1 MKKRVVSLLLC
12 LIMALSLIP
21 TTAFAVGTSSQDDGI
36 SLTSIVK
43 PDGQSYYTYEFYLS
57 SDSSHPDSTQIVKE
71 GDELCQPATPSTE
84 EGKVFTG
91 WYDETD
97 KLFTG
102 FGKVGTIAESQ
113 TIKLYAGIEDGYYV
127 FFMNGDTVIATE
139 TGTTGTEI
147 SLNSVSFPVN
157 ADQAITG
164 WYTDKELNTLASD
177 PVTIETSN
185 ISLYAKVEKGHWIT
199 FDSDGGSYVE
209 PKFFATSVNT
219 EKPND
224 PTKPGYTFA
233 GWYNDNDDTLYTFNS
248 PLAEN
253 ITLKAKWTAQ
263 DGVKYTVIHWQE
275 NANDNGYSFAKS
287 VQLAGTPG
295 QFTEDAVDENFEGF
309 TLREKPQQKTIAGD
323 GSTIVNVYYK
333 RNVYKVTFASNSD
346 QGDDLLCGKEEHSH
360 FYTDRTG
367 SRWGGYKYKGGC
379 YPANSYSRSP
389 ICGQDEHT
397 HTHGNWFQSS
407 CYGTIYKELTIEA
420 KYGAYIGNKWP
431 TKDGSNT
438 WALKRNGDTY
448 QVNIDT
454 MPLGGATFYGPK
466 TGWDSETAYYYV
478 EVLPGETGTVGPNK
492 EYKEHHRDTSPG
504 TGYTVTQ
511 NDKYKIKGFT
521 YKSGTDNGRPYN
533 NAEFYYTRNSYKIVF
548 MNNGQEKTVSK
559 KYEESIANDSYTPT
573 APEGKEGYKFAGWYD
588 NELCEGKEYTFT
600 GKTMP
605 AQNITLYAKWVA
617 PVHTVTV
624 YDSNRTTVLATLKK
638 AHKSTIDMNKEMP
651 KYTAPEGYEFL
662 GWVLLEDGTED
673 GTPFN
678 FNTEI
683 TRDYELYAKI
693 GSMATYTV
701 TYDANDGSGT
711 MADNTKYAEGAIASV
726 MANGFTPPN
735 DDKVFLGWST
745 TASGSV
751 AYYANSQLKIE
762 KQNVILYAI
771 WGDKDST
778 VTLTYNA
785 NYGEKPATNTIY
797 SIKNNAK
804 VTLKQFTE
812 LFPARDGYRFTGWN
826 TKADGSGT
834 SFAAGSNA
842 RVDKLGENV
851 LYAQWERQTGSL
863 TINKVVEGVTL
874 DANKTFQFQ
883 LYTINDTKLVPYG
896 NPIAVTVEACE
907 TSGSTT
913 VSVPTDMYFVQEI
926 ATSAAIDNYSVTTA
940 YERNGGSIPV
950 LGDVDIDGTA
960 AVVTESGNT
969 TVKVT
974 NTYEAQTAD
983 LTIVK
988 KLNTALPQNMTFT
1001 FNVKEGTS
1009 ATTTAEITIKAGD
1022 LEGSTTVKDLKIGTR
1037 YTVQED
1043 TTSAQVIGYTLT
1055 APGAQEVTINATG
1068 AQVEFVNHYAKDT
1081 TSVTVTKEWNDN
1093 LVKALRPESV
1103 TVQLMKNDVPVDGAL
1118 VVLDDN
1124 NQWSHTWT
1132 DLPMY
1137 NDTGSKITYSVKE
1150 VNVPAGYTVA
1160 VNPVATAATPT
1171 FTITNTANVVEAP
1184 EIVPASLTV
1193 IKKDA
1198 DNGALL
1204 KGAKFTLIPE
1214 GGKATD
1220 AAFAETDEN
1229 GKAVFTDLA
1238 KGTYTLKEITAP
1250 AGYQATDKTWTIT
1263 VSDDAKT
1270 AAYKLVAG
1278 KFVKTI
1284 TCKVDDVENVV
1295 SNGTITITNAKN
1307 TGTLTISKM
1316 LKGDL
1321 VATDFDKPFTFTIWQ
1336 GAKAVKSVKVW
1347 PGNPVTLTLDP
1358 GKYTIVEDKADVKD
1372 YDLTT
1377 EYDKETFTVEAG
1389 KNVTVTVTNTYTKKV
1404 TPPPAEYTLSVD
1416 IQKNIELKRSSSR
1429 KPGKA
1434 SFTFEAY
1441 LVDEKGNET
1450 ILDTVTIDTKGTK
1463 SADGTLTFTL
1473 TEDDLSVTGHGTVYV
1488 REVKGSTRG
1497 WTYDD
1502 TVYAL
1507 GVELLDGKLNIISVD
1522 TKRIDK
1528 PATLE
1533 FTNVYY
1539 KRSTTTGGGDK
1550 PIQSVKTGDMG
1561 IAMYAMTSLLSLG
1574 GAALVIK
1581 KRKEEK

>member
-57 SDSSHPDSTQIVKE
+57 SDSSEPYSTQIVKE
-71 GDELCQPATPSTE
+71 GDTLYQPATPTTE

-91 WYDETD
+91 WYDE
-97 KLFTG
+97 KGNLFTG
-102 FGKVGTIAESQ
+102 FGKVDEITESD
-113 TIKLYAGIEDGYYV
+113 TIKLTARIEDGYYV
-127 FFMNGDTVIATE
+127 FFKKTDGTVIDTK

-147 SLNSVSFPVN
+147 SLNSVSFPVE

-164 WYTDKELNTLASD
+164 WYKDESLTESASN
-177 PVTIETSN
+177 PVIISTSN
-185 ISLYAKVEKGHWIT
+185 ISLYAKVETGHWIT
-199 FDSDGGSYVE
+199 FDSDGGSYVA
-209 PKFFATSVNT
+209 PAFFATSKNT

-224 PTKPGYTFA
+224 PAKPGYAFA
-233 GWYNDNDDTLYTFNS
+233 GWYNGGTKYTFGS
-248 PLAEN
+248 PLTAD
-253 ITLKAKWTAQ
+253 IALTAKWTAQ
-263 DGVKYTVIHWQE
+263 NGVKYTVIHWQE
-275 NANDNGYSFAKS
+275 NANDNGYSLKDTETMTGKVGAQTNAAAKDTKR
-287 VQLAGTPG
+287 VK
-295 QFTEDAVDENFEGF
+295 DYNGF
-309 TLREKPQQKTIAGD
+309 TAQTIEQKTIAGN

-333 RNVYKVTFASNSD
+333 RNVYVINFYSSKNPQYT
-346 QGDDLLCGKEEHSH
+346 CGKLEHEHRFWCYDFWDGHLTCDKEEHRHS
-360 FYTDRTG
+360 D
-367 SRWGGYKYKGGC
+367 
-379 YPANSYSRSP
+379 
-389 ICGQDEHT
+389 
-397 HTHGNWFQSS
+397 S
-407 CYGTIYKELTIEA
+407 CVKPKHKITA
-420 KYGAYIGNKWP
+420 KYGAYIRDQWP
-431 TKDGSNT
+431 GGGWYVNPNGTKAQTS
-438 WALKRNGDTY
+438 
-448 QVNIDT
+448 IDV
-454 MPLGGATFYGPK
+454 MPLGGTNFYGK
-466 TGWDSETAYYYV
+466 QDGYYTQTAKYYT
-478 EVLPGETGTVGPNK
+478 EVLPGNETSGTPKSDGRY
-492 EYKEHHRDTSPG
+492 YKLKYTDTTKS
-504 TGYTVTQ
+504 YDRLTVT
-511 NDKYKIKGFT
+511 DEDRYPITGFT
-521 YKSGTDNGRPYN
+521 CNERLSTKNDQYYNG
-533 NAEFYYTRNSYKIVF
+533 AEFYYTRNSYNIVF

-559 KYEESIANDSYTPT
+559 KYEESIADANYTPT
-573 APEGKEGYKFAGWYD
+573 TPPAGKEGYQFVGWYD
-588 NELCEGKEYTFT
+588 NELCEGKAYDFT

-605 AQNITLYAKWVA
+605 AQNITLYAKWEE

-624 YDSNRTTVLATLKK
+624 YKTDKTTEHYKFENVS
-638 AHKSTIDMNKEMP
+638 HNDTIDVTKIPTYEVS
-651 KYTAPEGYEFL
+651 EGYEFL

-812 LFPARDGYRFTGWN
+812 LFPARDGYRFTEWN
-826 TKADGSGT
+826 TQANGSGT
-834 SFAAGSNA
+834 SFAAGREA
-842 RVDKLGENV
+842 RVDKVKPNV
-851 LYAQWERQTGSL
+851 LYAQWEQLTGSL
-863 TINKVVEGVTL
+863 TIKKVVEGVTL
-874 DANKTFQFQ
+874 DEDKTFQFQ
-883 LYTINDTKLVPYG
+883 LYTKGTDEYVPYG
-896 NPIAVTVEACE
+896 RPIAVTVEAGG

-940 YERNGGSIPV
+940 YERVDGPIPV
-950 LGDVDIDGTA
+950 LDGVDIDGTA

-974 NTYEAQTAD
+974 N
-983 LTIVK
+983 
-988 KLNTALPQNMTFT
+988 
-1001 FNVKEGTS
+1001 
-1009 ATTTAEITIKAGD
+1009 
-1022 LEGSTTVKDLKIGTR
+1022 R
-1037 YTVQED
+1037 Y
-1043 TTSAQVIGYTLT
+1043 
-1055 APGAQEVTINATG
+1055 
-1068 AQVEFVNHYAKDT
+1068 
-1081 TSVTVTKEWNDN
+1081 
-1093 LVKALRPESV
+1093 
-1103 TVQLMKNDVPVDGAL
+1103 
-1118 VVLDDN
+1118 
-1124 NQWSHTWT
+1124 NQ
-1132 DLPMY
+1132 
-1137 NDTGSKITYSVKE
+1137 I
-1150 VNVPAGYTVA
+1150 
-1160 VNPVATAATPT
+1160 
-1171 FTITNTANVVEAP
+1171 
-1184 EIVPASLTV
+1184 
-1193 IKKDA
+1193 
-1198 DNGALL
+1198 
-1204 KGAKFTLIPE
+1204 
-1214 GGKATD
+1214 
-1220 AAFAETDEN
+1220 
-1229 GKAVFTDLA
+1229 
-1238 KGTYTLKEITAP
+1238 
-1250 AGYQATDKTWTIT
+1250 
-1263 VSDDAKT
+1263 
-1270 AAYKLVAG
+1270 
-1278 KFVKTI
+1278 
-1284 TCKVDDVENVV
+1284 
-1295 SNGTITITNAKN
+1295 
-1307 TGTLTISKM
+1307 TGTLTISKE
-1316 LKGDL
+1316 L
-1321 VATDFDKPFTFTIWQ
+1321 VGLNATDFDKPFSFTVWKGTTEIETFDLWTGHSHSLQLAPGKYTIVENNANVDGYKLTTSFAPDYNVEVKA
-1336 GAKAVKSVKVW
+1336 GANTAVVATNTYEKKLGTLTISKELKGDLAATDFDKPFSFTVWKGTTEIETFDLWTGHSYSLQLAPGKYTIVENNANVDGYKLTTSYAPNYIVEVKADEEITVVATNTYEKITGTVTIDKVLKGLNPTDFEDGFAFEIKDASGKVVATVEKVF
-1347 PGNPVTLTLDP
+1347 PGMATPATVTLDP
-1358 GKYTIVEDKADVKD
+1358 GKYTIVEKNADVKD

-1389 KNVTVTVTNTYTKKV
+1389 KNVTVTVTNTYTKQV

-1473 TEDDLSVTGHGTVYV
+1473 TDNDLSVTGHGTVYV

-1507 GVELLDGKLNIISVD
+1507 GVELTTDGKLNIISVD

-1581 KRKEEK
+1581 KRREEK

>member
-21 TTAFAVGTSSQDDGI
+21 TVAFATEASSQDDGI
-36 SLTSIVK
+36 SLTSIR
-43 PDGQSYYTYEFYLS
+43 PDDQRYYTYEFYNGSTLI
-57 SDSSHPDSTQIVKE
+57 STQTVKE
-71 GDELCQPATPSTE
+71 
-84 EGKVFTG
+84 
-91 WYDETD
+91 
-97 KLFTG
+97 
-102 FGKVGTIAESQ
+102 
-113 TIKLYAGIEDGYYV
+113 
-127 FFMNGDTVIATE
+127 
-139 TGTTGTEI
+139 
-147 SLNSVSFPVN
+147 
-157 ADQAITG
+157 
-164 WYTDKELNTLASD
+164 
-177 PVTIETSN
+177 
-185 ISLYAKVEKGHWIT
+185 
-199 FDSDGGSYVE
+199 
-209 PKFFATSVNT
+209 
-219 EKPND
+219 
-224 PTKPGYTFA
+224 
-233 GWYNDNDDTLYTFNS
+233 DDTLYEPPVTAPAGKTFTGWS
-248 PLAEN
+248 PEVTFGKVSDVTETKTIRVDAKFEDGYHVTFLTTDGSVLCTATVEPN
-253 ITLKAKWTAQ
+253 GTLTDLPDEVKNYQPAGKRVTAWKSDNGEFTTSTVVTGDITLTPDCVDCYWVTFDTQGGSGVASQYVDQRNTLTLANVTTPTRTGYTFKGWSLTQ
-263 DGVKYTVIHWQE
+263 DGATVTSVTPTADTTLYAIWGASKVKYTVAYWGE
-275 NANDNGYSFAKS
+275 NANDNKFETFLGSEEKTAPTGTS
-287 VQLAGTPG
+287 VTASNLPSSIKNAAYFKYKDSDTA
-295 QFTEDAVDENFEGF
+295 TVKA
-309 TLREKPQQKTIAGD
+309 D
-323 GSTIVNVYYK
+323 GSTVINVRCT
-333 RNVYKVTFASNSD
+333 RNK
-346 QGDDLLCGKEEHSH
+346 
-360 FYTDRTG
+360 
-367 SRWGGYKYKGGC
+367 
-379 YPANSYSRSP
+379 
-389 ICGQDEHT
+389 
-397 HTHGNWFQSS
+397 
-407 CYGTIYKELTIEA
+407 
-420 KYGAYIGNKWP
+420 
-431 TKDGSNT
+431 
-438 WALKRNGDTY
+438 
-448 QVNIDT
+448 
-454 MPLGGATFYGPK
+454 
-466 TGWDSETAYYYV
+466 
-478 EVLPGETGTVGPNK
+478 
-492 EYKEHHRDTSPG
+492 
-504 TGYTVTQ
+504 YTVTFDLGPSHS
-511 NDKYKIKGFT
+511 NT
-521 YKSGTDNGRPYN
+521 
-533 NAEFYYTRNSYKIVF
+533 
-548 MNNGQEKTVSK
+548 MTV
-559 KYEESIANDSYTPT
+559 A
-573 APEGKEGYKFAGWYD
+573 
-588 NELCEGKEYTFT
+588 GKEYTGGWKVTKYILTAKFEQNIEDLWPTASNFNRDSKFSGWSINGANDVSTSKRVTMTVDLCASGGKIATANYGANCLDHLYYMFESFDQTSPVNGNDRKFYNGKYYDKSTVYSQDVNSRGNKWSPKDITGMTPKDTKTEILKDNGDYFFPSATERNVFLYYDRQSYKLTWSNYGSTTTDTLKYGAQLANKGTTPDRPAGFSENATFKGWYTVPVAQITDTTVPFDFT

-605 AQNITLYAKWVA
+605 ASNMTFFAYWVEAQIEVTFIVGNESFNASIPYGTKANSADAYATAITAISTSVKTLLKWVNNTTGSAVDVNQQLYTKTTLRAVFKGDTHKVTYVVTPGTGSVTDDRSYEYDALAVVKSGSDITLPA
-617 PVHTVTV
+617 
-624 YDSNRTTVLATLKK
+624 
-638 AHKSTIDMNKEMP
+638 
-651 KYTAPEGYEFL
+651 G
-662 GWVLLEDGTED
+662 
-673 GTPFN
+673 
-678 FNTEI
+678 
-683 TRDYELYAKI
+683 
-693 GSMATYTV
+693 
-701 TYDANDGSGT
+701 
-711 MADNTKYAEGAIASV
+711 
-726 MANGFTPPN
+726 
-735 DDKVFLGWST
+735 KVFLGWTTVAGGTTVTKYPGST
-745 TASGSV
+745 VQMKDQDIT
-751 AYYANSQLKIE
+751 
-762 KQNVILYAI
+762 LYAVY
-771 WGDKDST
+771 GDKAST
-778 VTLTYNA
+778 VQLTYKA
-785 NYGEKPATNTIY
+785 NGGNGADITRTDIP
-797 SIKNNAK
+797 NNSK
-804 VTLKQFTE
+804 VTLLGADTFTRPDYE
-812 LFPARDGYRFTGWN
+812 FTGWN
-826 TKADGSGT
+826 TQADGKGT
-834 SFAAGSNA
+834 SFAADASA
-842 RVDKLGENV
+842 RVDNLGSDNV
-851 LYAQWERQTGSL
+851 LYAQWVRQTGSL
-863 TINKVVEGVTL
+863 TITKKVEGLTGTSAPTEFNFTVTGPNNYSK
-874 DANKTFQFQ
+874 D
-883 LYTINDTKLVPYG
+883 
-896 NPIAVTVEACE
+896 VTVSAN
-907 TSGSTT
+907 GSLPLTGLPVGEYT
-913 VSVPTDMYFVQEI
+913 VKENPTD
-926 ATSAAIDNYSVTTA
+926 
-940 YERNGGSIPV
+940 IPGYT
-950 LGDVDIDGTA
+950 L
-960 AVVTESGNT
+960 NT
-969 TVKVT
+969 TYKTDAATAEPTTEKATVTVTANTDATVTVT
-974 NTYEAQTAD
+974 NTYT
-983 LTIVK
+983 
-988 KLNTALPQNMTFT
+988 
-1001 FNVKEGTS
+1001 
-1009 ATTTAEITIKAGD
+1009 
-1022 LEGSTTVKDLKIGTR
+1022 
-1037 YTVQED
+1037 
-1043 TTSAQVIGYTLT
+1043 
-1055 APGAQEVTINATG
+1055 
-1068 AQVEFVNHYAKDT
+1068 KDT

-1103 TVQLMKNDVPVDGAL
+1103 TVQLMKNGVPVDGAL

-1270 AAYKLVAG
+1270 AAYKLVNG

-1358 GKYTIVEDKADVKD
+1358 GKYTIVEKSADVKD

-1473 TEDDLSVTGHGTVYV
+1473 TDNDLSVTGHGTVYV

-1581 KRKEEK
+1581 KRREEK

>member
-57 SDSSHPDSTQIVKE
+57 SDSSEPYSTQIVKE

-113 TIKLYAGIEDGYYV
+113 TIKLYARIEDGYYV
-127 FFMNGDTVIATE
+127 FFMNNDTVIATK
-139 TGTTGTEI
+139 TGQTNDKVTFAD
-147 SLNSVSFPVN
+147 VSFPVN

-233 GWYNDNDDTLYTFNS
+233 GWYNDNDDTLYTFGS
-248 PLAEN
+248 ALTES
-253 ITLKAKWTAQ
+253 ITLKAMWTAK
-263 DGVKYTVIHWQE
+263 DSVPYTVIHWQE
-275 NANDNGYSFAKS
+275 NANDTGYSLKETETKTGKVDAQTNAAAKDTKR
-287 VQLAGTPG
+287 VEAY
-295 QFTEDAVDENFEGF
+295 NGF
-309 TLREKPQQKTIAGD
+309 TAQTIVQKPIAGD

-333 RNVYKVTFASNSD
+333 RNEYVINFYSSNNPSYSCGKKEHEHRWKCYNWKG
-346 QGDDLLCGKEEHSH
+346 QLTCGKEEH
-360 FYTDRTG
+360 R
-367 SRWGGYKYKGGC
+367 
-379 YPANSYSRSP
+379 
-389 ICGQDEHT
+389 HT
-397 HTHGNWFQSS
+397 NDCLKPKHQIT
-407 CYGTIYKELTIEA
+407 A
-420 KYGAYIGNKWP
+420 KYGAYIRDQWP
-431 TKDGSNT
+431 GGGWYVSPNGST
-438 WALKRNGDTY
+438 AQTS
-448 QVNIDT
+448 IDV
-454 MPLGGATFYGPK
+454 MPLGGTNFYGEQDGYY
-466 TGWDSETAYYYV
+466 TQTAKYYT
-478 EVLPGETGTVGPNK
+478 EVLPGDEASGTRMSDGRY
-492 EYKEHHRDTSPG
+492 YKLKYTDTTKYDSG
-504 TGYTVTQ
+504 LTVT
-511 NDKYKIKGFT
+511 DEDRYPITGFT
-521 YKSGTDNGRPYN
+521 CNKSLSTRNGQSYDG
-533 NAEFYYTRNSYKIVF
+533 AKFYYTRNSHDIVF
-548 MNNGQEKTVSK
+548 ISGSQKVNTVSK
-559 KYEESIANDSYTPT
+559 KYEESIADVNYKPTTPP
-573 APEGKEGYKFAGWYD
+573 AGKEGYTFVGWYD
-588 NELCEGKEYTFT
+588 NDLCEGEKYVFA

-605 AQNITLYAKWVA
+605 DQNITLYAKWEE

-624 YDSNRTTVLATLKK
+624 YKPDRETVLKK
-638 AHKSTIDMNKEMP
+638 FEDVLHKSTINVKEMP
-651 KYTAPEGYEFL
+651 EYTAPEGYKFL
-662 GWVLLEDGTED
+662 GWVKED

-678 FNTEI
+678 FNTQI
-683 TRDYELYAKI
+683 TRDYKLYAKI
-693 GSMATYTV
+693 GSTATYTV
-701 TYDANDGSGT
+701 TYKANGGSGT

-726 MANGFTPPN
+726 KANSFTAP
-735 DDKVFLGWST
+735 KGQVFLGWSIS
-745 TASGSV
+745 ANGPV
-751 AYYANSQLKIE
+751 QYYANSQLKITGNME
-762 KQNVILYAI
+762 LYAI

-785 NYGEKPATNTIY
+785 NYEGANPATNTTNSI
-797 SIKNNAK
+797 IKNNAK

-812 LFPARDGYRFTGWN
+812 LFPARDGYQFTGWN
-826 TKADGSGT
+826 TQADGSGT
-834 SFAAGSNA
+834 SFAAGREA
-842 RVDKLGENV
+842 RVDKVKPNV
-851 LYAQWERQTGSL
+851 LYAQWERQTGTL
-863 TINKVVEGVTL
+863 TITKKVEGLTGTSAPTEFKFTVTGPNNYSK
-874 DANKTFQFQ
+874 D
-883 LYTINDTKLVPYG
+883 
-896 NPIAVTVEACE
+896 VTVSAN
-907 TSGSTT
+907 GSLPLTGLPVGEYT
-913 VSVPTDMYFVQEI
+913 VKEKPTD
-926 ATSAAIDNYSVTTA
+926 
-940 YERNGGSIPV
+940 IPGYT
-950 LGDVDIDGTA
+950 L
-960 AVVTESGNT
+960 NT
-969 TVKVT
+969 TYKTDVATAEPTTEKATVTVTANTDATVTVT
-974 NTYEAQTAD
+974 NTYT
-983 LTIVK
+983 
-988 KLNTALPQNMTFT
+988 
-1001 FNVKEGTS
+1001 
-1009 ATTTAEITIKAGD
+1009 
-1022 LEGSTTVKDLKIGTR
+1022 
-1037 YTVQED
+1037 
-1043 TTSAQVIGYTLT
+1043 
-1055 APGAQEVTINATG
+1055 
-1068 AQVEFVNHYAKDT
+1068 KDT

-1103 TVQLMKNDVPVDGAL
+1103 TVQLMKNGVVDGDS
-1118 VVLDDN
+1118 VVLDAT
-1124 NQWSHTWT
+1124 NQWSYTWT
-1132 DLPMY
+1132 DLSMY
-1137 NDTGSKITYSVKE
+1137 TATGSKITYSVKE
-1150 VNVPAGYTVA
+1150 VNVPAGYTSKTLDVSTDNEPNNF
-1160 VNPVATAATPT
+1160 V
-1171 FTITNTANVVEAP
+1171 ITNTANVVEAP
-1184 EIVPASLTV
+1184 EIVRASLTV

-1214 GGKATD
+1214 GGKAPD

-1270 AAYKLVAG
+1270 AAYKLVNG

-1307 TGTLTISKM
+1307 TGTLTINKV
-1316 LKGDL
+1316 LKGL
-1321 VATDFDKPFTFTIWQ
+1321 NATDFEDGFAFDIKDAS
-1336 GAKAVKSVKVW
+1336 GKVVATVEKVF
-1347 PGNPVTLTLDP
+1347 PGMPQPATVTLAP
-1358 GKYTIVEDKADVKD
+1358 GKYTIVEKSADVKD

>member
-21 TTAFAVGTSSQDDGI
+21 TAAFAAEASSQDDGI
-36 SLTSIVK
+36 SLTSIR
-43 PDGQSYYTYEFYLS
+43 PDDQKKYYTYKFYHGEDLI
-57 SDSSHPDSTQIVKE
+57 STQIVKE
-71 GDELCQPATPSTE
+71 GDTLYQPATPTTE

-91 WYDETD
+91 WYDETGN
-97 KLFTG
+97 LFDD
-102 FGKVGTIAESQ
+102 FGTISTEI
-113 TIKLYAGIEDGYYV
+113 TEDKPIKLYAGIEDGYYV

-147 SLNSVSFPVN
+147 SLNSVSFPVE

-164 WYTDKELNTLASD
+164 WYKDKALTEPAGES
-177 PVTIETSN
+177 VTIGTSN
-185 ISLYAKVEKGHWIT
+185 TYLYAKVEKGHWIT

-209 PKFFATSVNT
+209 PKFFATSKDT

-224 PTKPGYTFA
+224 PAKPGYNFA
-233 GWYNDNDDTLYTFNS
+233 GWYSGDIKYTFGN
-248 PLAEN
+248 PLTDD
-253 ITLKAKWTAQ
+253 ITLKAKWTATNN
-263 DGVKYTVIHWQE
+263 VPYTVIHWQE

-287 VQLAGTPG
+287 ERLTGVPG
-295 QFTEDAVDENFEGF
+295 ELTEDAVDKSYEGF
-309 TLREKPQQKTIAGD
+309 TLNQDKTDAQKTIAGD

-333 RNVYKVTFASNSD
+333 RNVYKIIFASNSQNGPD
-346 QGDDLLCGKEEHSH
+346 HLCGKEEHRH
-360 FYTDRTG
+360 TYED
-367 SRWGGYKYKGGC
+367 SRRSLFGGTKYKGGC
-379 YPANSYSRSP
+379 YPANSYSRYP
-389 ICGQDEHT
+389 ICGKEAHR
-397 HTHGNWFQSS
+397 HNNG
-407 CYGTIYKELTIEA
+407 CYGKIYEDLTITA

-431 TKDGSNT
+431 TYNGSNT
-438 WALKRNGDTY
+438 WAVERNGDTY
-448 QVNIDT
+448 QANINT
-454 MPLGGATFYGPK
+454 MPLGGATFYGPE
-466 TGWDSETAYYYV
+466 TGKNTETAYYYV
-478 EVLPGETGTVGPNK
+478 EVLPGESGTLDQGK
-492 EYKEHHRDTSPG
+492 YYKQHHSDTSVG
-504 TGYTVTQ
+504 KGFLVTDE
-511 NDKYKIKGFT
+511 DKYPITGFT
-521 YKSGTDNGRPYN
+521 YDHGTKNQSSYN
-533 NAEFYYTRNSYKIVF
+533 NAKFYYTRNSYKIVF
-548 MNNGQEKTVSK
+548 MNNGQEKTVSR
-559 KYEESIANDSYTPT
+559 KYEQSIANDSYTPT

-624 YDSNRTTVLATLKK
+624 YKTDKTTVYYKFENVS
-638 AHKSTIDMNKEMP
+638 HNNTIDVTKIPTYEVS
-651 KYTAPEGYEFL
+651 EGYKFL
-662 GWVLLEDGTED
+662 GWVKED

-678 FNTEI
+678 FNTKI
-683 TRDYELYAKI
+683 TRNYNLYAKI

-851 LYAQWERQTGSL
+851 LYAQWVRQTGSL
-863 TINKVVEGVTL
+863 TINKV
-874 DANKTFQFQ
+874 
-883 LYTINDTKLVPYG
+883 
-896 NPIAVTVEACE
+896 
-907 TSGSTT
+907 
-913 VSVPTDMYFVQEI
+913 
-926 ATSAAIDNYSVTTA
+926 
-940 YERNGGSIPV
+940 
-950 LGDVDIDGTA
+950 
-960 AVVTESGNT
+960 
-969 TVKVT
+969 
-974 NTYEAQTAD
+974 
-983 LTIVK
+983 
-988 KLNTALPQNMTFT
+988 
-1001 FNVKEGTS
+1001 
-1009 ATTTAEITIKAGD
+1009 
-1022 LEGSTTVKDLKIGTR
+1022 
-1037 YTVQED
+1037 
-1043 TTSAQVIGYTLT
+1043 
-1055 APGAQEVTINATG
+1055 
-1068 AQVEFVNHYAKDT
+1068 
-1081 TSVTVTKEWNDN
+1081 
-1093 LVKALRPESV
+1093 
-1103 TVQLMKNDVPVDGAL
+1103 
-1118 VVLDDN
+1118 
-1124 NQWSHTWT
+1124 
-1132 DLPMY
+1132 
-1137 NDTGSKITYSVKE
+1137 
-1150 VNVPAGYTVA
+1150 
-1160 VNPVATAATPT
+1160 
-1171 FTITNTANVVEAP
+1171 
-1184 EIVPASLTV
+1184 
-1193 IKKDA
+1193 
-1198 DNGALL
+1198 L
-1204 KGAKFTLIPE
+1204 KGL
-1214 GGKATD
+1214 
-1220 AAFAETDEN
+1220 N
-1229 GKAVFTDLA
+1229 
-1238 KGTYTLKEITAP
+1238 
-1250 AGYQATDKTWTIT
+1250 
-1263 VSDDAKT
+1263 
-1270 AAYKLVAG
+1270 
-1278 KFVKTI
+1278 
-1284 TCKVDDVENVV
+1284 
-1295 SNGTITITNAKN
+1295 
-1307 TGTLTISKM
+1307 
-1316 LKGDL
+1316 
-1321 VATDFDKPFTFTIWQ
+1321 ATDFEDGFAFDIKDAS
-1336 GAKAVKSVKVW
+1336 GKVVATVEKVF
-1347 PGNPVTLTLDP
+1347 PGMAQPATVTLVP
-1358 GKYTIVEDKADVKD
+1358 GTYTIVEKSADVKD

-1473 TEDDLSVTGHGTVYV
+1473 TDNDLSVTGHGTVYV

-1507 GVELLDGKLNIISVD
+1507 GVELTTDGKLNIISVD

-1539 KRSTTTGGGDK
+1539 KRSTTGGDDK

>member
-21 TTAFAVGTSSQDDGI
+21 TAAFAAEASSQDDGI
-36 SLTSIVK
+36 SLTSIR
-43 PDGQSYYTYEFYLS
+43 PDDQKKYYTYKFYHGEDLI
-57 SDSSHPDSTQIVKE
+57 STQIVKE
-71 GDELCQPATPSTE
+71 GDTLYQPATPTTE

-91 WYDETD
+91 WYDKAGNPFTD
-97 KLFTG
+97 
-102 FGKVGTIAESQ
+102 FGEIDEIKSNEI
-113 TIKLYAGIEDGYYV
+113 IKLYAGIEDGYYV

-209 PKFFATSVNT
+209 PKFFKTGANT
-219 EKPND
+219 EAPND
-224 PTKPGYTFA
+224 PAKPGYAFA
-233 GWYNDNDDTLYTFNS
+233 GWYNGDTRYTFGS
-248 PLAEN
+248 PLTEN
-253 ITLKAKWTAQ
+253 ITLKAKWTAK
-263 DGVKYTVIHWQE
+263 DSVPYTVIHWQE

-333 RNVYKVTFASNSD
+333 RNVYKITFASNSQNGPD
-346 QGDDLLCGKEEHSH
+346 HLCGKEEHRH
-360 FYTDRTG
+360 TYED
-367 SRWGGYKYKGGC
+367 SRWSLFGGTKYKGGC
-379 YPANSYSRSP
+379 YPANSYSRYP
-389 ICGQDEHT
+389 ICGKEAHR
-397 HTHGNWFQSS
+397 HNNG
-407 CYGTIYKELTIEA
+407 CYGKIYEDLTITA

-431 TKDGSNT
+431 TYNGSNT
-438 WALKRNGDTY
+438 WAVERNGDTY
-448 QVNIDT
+448 QANIDT
-454 MPLGGATFYGPK
+454 MPLGGATFYGPE
-466 TGWDSETAYYYV
+466 TGRDSETAYYYV

-504 TGYTVTQ
+504 TGYTVTKEDRYDITGFKL
-511 NDKYKIKGFT
+511 NDNLSTNIGAW
-521 YKSGTDNGRPYN
+521 YN
-533 NAEFYYTRNSYKIVF
+533 NAEFYYTRKIYNIVF
-548 MNNGQEKTVSK
+548 MNNGQEKTVSR
-559 KYEESIANDSYTPT
+559 KYEQSIANDSYTPT

-624 YDSNRTTVLATLKK
+624 YDSNRTTVLARLKK

-662 GWVLLEDGTED
+662 GWVLLEDGT
-673 GTPFN
+673 PFN

-683 TRDYELYAKI
+683 TRNYNLYAKI

-701 TYDANDGSGT
+701 TYNANGGSGNVT
-711 MADNTKYAEGAIASV
+711 DTLKYAMSASASV
-726 MANGFTPPN
+726 KANSFNAPSGQ
-735 DDKVFLGWST
+735 VFLGWST

-751 AYYANSQLKIE
+751 AYYANSKLEITGNME
-762 KQNVILYAI
+762 LYAI

-785 NYGEKPATNTIY
+785 NYEGADPAM
-797 SIKNNAK
+797 SEVPSLKNNAL
-804 VTLKQFTE
+804 VELAAATLFTRPDYE
-812 LFPARDGYRFTGWN
+812 FTGWN
-826 TKADGSGT
+826 TQADGKGT
-834 SFAAGSNA
+834 SFAADASA
-842 RVDKLGENV
+842 RVDNLGSDNV
-851 LYAQWERQTGSL
+851 LYAQWVRQTGSL
-863 TINKVVEGVTL
+863 TIKKVVEGVTL
-874 DANKTFQFQ
+874 DENKTFQFQ

-896 NPIAVTVEACE
+896 SHIAVTVEAGK

-940 YERNGGSIPV
+940 YDRNGGSIPV

-974 NTYEAQTAD
+974 N
-983 LTIVK
+983 
-988 KLNTALPQNMTFT
+988 
-1001 FNVKEGTS
+1001 
-1009 ATTTAEITIKAGD
+1009 
-1022 LEGSTTVKDLKIGTR
+1022 R
-1037 YTVQED
+1037 Y
-1043 TTSAQVIGYTLT
+1043 
-1055 APGAQEVTINATG
+1055 
-1068 AQVEFVNHYAKDT
+1068 
-1081 TSVTVTKEWNDN
+1081 
-1093 LVKALRPESV
+1093 
-1103 TVQLMKNDVPVDGAL
+1103 
-1118 VVLDDN
+1118 
-1124 NQWSHTWT
+1124 NQ
-1132 DLPMY
+1132 
-1137 NDTGSKITYSVKE
+1137 I
-1150 VNVPAGYTVA
+1150 
-1160 VNPVATAATPT
+1160 
-1171 FTITNTANVVEAP
+1171 
-1184 EIVPASLTV
+1184 
-1193 IKKDA
+1193 
-1198 DNGALL
+1198 
-1204 KGAKFTLIPE
+1204 
-1214 GGKATD
+1214 
-1220 AAFAETDEN
+1220 
-1229 GKAVFTDLA
+1229 
-1238 KGTYTLKEITAP
+1238 
-1250 AGYQATDKTWTIT
+1250 
-1263 VSDDAKT
+1263 
-1270 AAYKLVAG
+1270 
-1278 KFVKTI
+1278 
-1284 TCKVDDVENVV
+1284 
-1295 SNGTITITNAKN
+1295 
-1307 TGTLTISKM
+1307 TGTLTISKE
-1316 LKGDL
+1316 L
-1321 VATDFDKPFTFTIWQ
+1321 VGLNATDFDKPFSFTVWKGTTEIETFDLWTGHSHSLQ
-1336 GAKAVKSVKVW
+1336 LA
-1347 PGNPVTLTLDP
+1347 P
-1358 GKYTIVEDKADVKD
+1358 GKYTIVENNANVDGYKLTTSFAPDYNVEVKAGANTAVVATNTYEKITGTVTIDKVLKGLNATDFEDGFAFDIKDASGKVVATVEKVFPGMMAQPATVTLVPGAYTIVEKSADVKD

-1507 GVELLDGKLNIISVD
+1507 GVELTTDGKLNIISVD

>member
-57 SDSSHPDSTQIVKE
+57 SDSSEPYSTQIVKE
-71 GDELCQPATPSTE
+71 GDTLYQPATPTTE

-91 WYDETD
+91 WYDE
-97 KLFTG
+97 KGNLFTG
-102 FGKVGTIAESQ
+102 FGKVDEITESD
-113 TIKLYAGIEDGYYV
+113 TIKLTARIEDGYYV
-127 FFMNGDTVIATE
+127 FFKKTDGTVIDTK

-147 SLNSVSFPVN
+147 SLNSVSFPVE

-164 WYTDKELNTLASD
+164 WYKDESLTESASN
-177 PVTIETSN
+177 PVIISTSN
-185 ISLYAKVEKGHWIT
+185 ISLYAKVETGHWIT
-199 FDSDGGSYVE
+199 FDSDGGSYVA
-209 PKFFATSVNT
+209 PAFFATSKNT

-224 PTKPGYTFA
+224 PAKPGYAFA
-233 GWYNDNDDTLYTFNS
+233 GWYNGGTKYTFGS
-248 PLAEN
+248 PLTAD
-253 ITLKAKWTAQ
+253 IALTAKWTAQ
-263 DGVKYTVIHWQE
+263 NGVKYTVIHWQE
-275 NANDNGYSFAKS
+275 NANDNGYSLKDTETMTGKVGAQTNAAAKDTKR
-287 VQLAGTPG
+287 VK
-295 QFTEDAVDENFEGF
+295 DYNGF
-309 TLREKPQQKTIAGD
+309 TAQTIEQKTIAGN

-333 RNVYKVTFASNSD
+333 RNVYVINFYSSKNPQYT
-346 QGDDLLCGKEEHSH
+346 CGKLEHEHRFWCYDFWDGHLTCDKEEHRHS
-360 FYTDRTG
+360 D
-367 SRWGGYKYKGGC
+367 
-379 YPANSYSRSP
+379 
-389 ICGQDEHT
+389 
-397 HTHGNWFQSS
+397 S
-407 CYGTIYKELTIEA
+407 CVKPKHKITA
-420 KYGAYIGNKWP
+420 KYGAYIRDQWP
-431 TKDGSNT
+431 GGGWYVNPNGTKAQTS
-438 WALKRNGDTY
+438 
-448 QVNIDT
+448 IDV
-454 MPLGGATFYGPK
+454 MPLGGTNFYGK
-466 TGWDSETAYYYV
+466 QDGYYTQTAKYYT
-478 EVLPGETGTVGPNK
+478 EVLPGNETSGTPKSDGRY
-492 EYKEHHRDTSPG
+492 YKLKYTDTTKS
-504 TGYTVTQ
+504 YDRLTVT
-511 NDKYKIKGFT
+511 DEDRYPITGFT
-521 YKSGTDNGRPYN
+521 CNERLSTKNDQYYNG
-533 NAEFYYTRNSYKIVF
+533 AEFYYTRNSYNIVF

-559 KYEESIANDSYTPT
+559 KYEESIADANYTPT
-573 APEGKEGYKFAGWYD
+573 TPPAGKEGYQFVGWYD
-588 NELCEGKEYTFT
+588 NELCEGKAYDFT

-605 AQNITLYAKWVA
+605 AQNITLYAKWEE

-624 YDSNRTTVLATLKK
+624 YKTDKTTEHYKFENVS
-638 AHKSTIDMNKEMP
+638 HNDTIDVTKIPTYEVS
-651 KYTAPEGYEFL
+651 EGYEFL

-812 LFPARDGYRFTGWN
+812 LFPARDGYRFTEWN
-826 TKADGSGT
+826 TQANGSGT
-834 SFAAGSNA
+834 SFAAGREA
-842 RVDKLGENV
+842 RVDKVKPNV
-851 LYAQWERQTGSL
+851 LYAQWEQLTGSL
-863 TINKVVEGVTL
+863 TIKKVVEGVTL
-874 DANKTFQFQ
+874 DEDKTFQFQ
-883 LYTINDTKLVPYG
+883 LYTKGTDEYVPYG
-896 NPIAVTVEACE
+896 RPIAVTVEAGG

-940 YERNGGSIPV
+940 YERVDGPIPV
-950 LGDVDIDGTA
+950 LDGVDIDGTA

-974 NTYEAQTAD
+974 N
-983 LTIVK
+983 
-988 KLNTALPQNMTFT
+988 
-1001 FNVKEGTS
+1001 
-1009 ATTTAEITIKAGD
+1009 
-1022 LEGSTTVKDLKIGTR
+1022 R
-1037 YTVQED
+1037 Y
-1043 TTSAQVIGYTLT
+1043 
-1055 APGAQEVTINATG
+1055 
-1068 AQVEFVNHYAKDT
+1068 
-1081 TSVTVTKEWNDN
+1081 
-1093 LVKALRPESV
+1093 
-1103 TVQLMKNDVPVDGAL
+1103 
-1118 VVLDDN
+1118 
-1124 NQWSHTWT
+1124 NQ
-1132 DLPMY
+1132 
-1137 NDTGSKITYSVKE
+1137 I
-1150 VNVPAGYTVA
+1150 
-1160 VNPVATAATPT
+1160 
-1171 FTITNTANVVEAP
+1171 
-1184 EIVPASLTV
+1184 
-1193 IKKDA
+1193 
-1198 DNGALL
+1198 
-1204 KGAKFTLIPE
+1204 
-1214 GGKATD
+1214 
-1220 AAFAETDEN
+1220 
-1229 GKAVFTDLA
+1229 
-1238 KGTYTLKEITAP
+1238 
-1250 AGYQATDKTWTIT
+1250 
-1263 VSDDAKT
+1263 
-1270 AAYKLVAG
+1270 
-1278 KFVKTI
+1278 
-1284 TCKVDDVENVV
+1284 
-1295 SNGTITITNAKN
+1295 
-1307 TGTLTISKM
+1307 TGTLTISKE
-1316 LKGDL
+1316 L
-1321 VATDFDKPFTFTIWQ
+1321 VGLNATDFDKPFSFTVWKGTTEIETFDLWTGHSHSLQLAPGKYTIVENNANVDGYKLTTSFAPDYNVEVKA
-1336 GAKAVKSVKVW
+1336 GANTAVVATNTYEKKLGTLTISKELKGDLAATDFDKPFSFTVWKGTTEIETFDLWTGHSHSLQLAPGKYTIVENNANVDGYKLTTSYAPNYIVEVKADEEITVVATNTYEKITGTVTIDKVLKGLNPTDFEDGFAFEIKDASGKVVATVEKVF
-1347 PGNPVTLTLDP
+1347 PGMATPATVTLDP
-1358 GKYTIVEDKADVKD
+1358 GKYTIVEKNADVKD

-1389 KNVTVTVTNTYTKKV
+1389 KNVTVTVTNTYTKQV

-1473 TEDDLSVTGHGTVYV
+1473 TDNDLSVTGHGTVYV

-1507 GVELLDGKLNIISVD
+1507 GVELTTDGKLNIISVD

-1581 KRKEEK
+1581 KRREEK

>member
-21 TTAFAVGTSSQDDGI
+21 TAAFAVGTSSQDDGI

-43 PDGQSYYTYEFYLS
+43 PDEKSYYTYEFYLS
-57 SDSSHPDSTQIVKE
+57 RDSIEPYSTQIVKE
-71 GDELCQPATPSTE
+71 DDELYRPATPTTE
-84 EGKVFTG
+84 VGKVFTG
-91 WYDETD
+91 WYDEAG

-102 FGKVGTIAESQ
+102 FGKVDTIAESQ
-113 TIKLYAGIEDGYYV
+113 TIKLYARIEDGYYV
-127 FFMNGDTVIATE
+127 FFKKTDGTVIDTK
-139 TGTTGTEI
+139 TGTTGTVI
-147 SLNSVSFPVN
+147 SLNSVSFPVD

-209 PKFFATSVNT
+209 PKFFKTGANT
-219 EKPND
+219 KAPTD
-224 PTKPGYTFA
+224 PTKPGYDFA
-233 GWYNDNDDTLYTFNS
+233 GWNTEDGPAYTFGS
-248 PLAEN
+248 PLTAD
-253 ITLKAKWTAQ
+253 ITLKAKWTATNN
-263 DGVKYTVIHWQE
+263 VPYTVIHWQE
-275 NANDNGYSFAKS
+275 NANDDEYSFAES
-287 VQLAGTPG
+287 EQLTGTPG
-295 QFTEDAVDENFEGF
+295 QLTEDAVDKSYEGF
-309 TLREKPQQKTIAGD
+309 TLNKDKTDAQKTIAGN

-333 RNVYKVTFASNSD
+333 RNVYKITFAKNAYGGNS
-346 QGDDLLCGKEEHSH
+346 LICGKEHHKHTYE
-360 FYTDRTG
+360 D
-367 SRWGGYKYKGGC
+367 SRWSLFGGTKYKGGC
-379 YPANSYSRSP
+379 YPTDSYSRNP
-389 ICGQDEHT
+389 ICGKEAHN
-397 HTHGNWFQSS
+397 HNNY
-407 CYGTIYKELTIEA
+407 CYGTIYDDLTIIA
-420 KYGAYIGNKWP
+420 KYGAYIGDQWP
-431 TKDGSNT
+431 TKDGSST
-438 WALKRNGDTY
+438 WAVERNGDTY
-448 QVNIDT
+448 QANINT
-454 MPLGGATFYGPK
+454 MPLGGATFYGPE
-466 TGWDSETAYYYV
+466 TGKNTETAYYYV
-478 EVLPGETGTVGPNK
+478 EVLPGESGTLDQGK
-492 EYKEHHRDTSPG
+492 YYKQHHSDTSVG
-504 TGYTVTQ
+504 KGFLVTDE
-511 NDKYKIKGFT
+511 DKYPITGFT
-521 YKSGTDNGRPYN
+521 YDHGTKNQSSYN
-533 NAEFYYTRNSYKIVF
+533 NAKFYYTRNSYKIVF
-548 MNNGQEKTVSK
+548 MNNGQEKTVSR
-559 KYEESIANDSYTPT
+559 KYEQSIANDSYTPT

-617 PVHTVTV
+617 PVHTVTL
-624 YDSNRTTVLATLKK
+624 YKTDKTTVYYKFENVP
-638 AHKSTIDMNKEMP
+638 HNNTIDMTQIP
-651 KYTAPEGYEFL
+651 TYDVPDGYKFL
-662 GWVLLEDGTED
+662 GWMKED

-678 FNTEI
+678 FSTRI
-683 TRDYELYAKI
+683 TRNYNLYAKI

-701 TYDANDGSGT
+701 TYKANGGSGT

-726 MANGFTPPN
+726 MANGFTAP
-735 DDKVFLGWST
+735 KGQVFLGWSIS
-745 TASGSV
+745 ANGPV
-751 AYYANSQLKIE
+751 QYYANSQLKITGNME
-762 KQNVILYAI
+762 LYAI

-785 NYGEKPATNTIY
+785 NYKGADPAIETFPNLI
-797 SIKNNAK
+797 NNGL
-804 VTLKQFTE
+804 VTLAAANLFT
-812 LFPARDGYRFTGWN
+812 RTGYEFTGWN
-826 TKADGSGT
+826 TQADGKGVA
-834 SFAAGSNA
+834 FAAGSNA
-842 RVDKLGENV
+842 HVDKNGENV
-851 LYAQWERQTGSL
+851 LYAQWVRQTGTL
-863 TINKVVEGVTL
+863 TITKKVEGLTGTSAPTEFKFTVTGPNNYSK
-874 DANKTFQFQ
+874 D
-883 LYTINDTKLVPYG
+883 
-896 NPIAVTVEACE
+896 VTVSAN
-907 TSGSTT
+907 GSLPLTGLPVGEYT
-913 VSVPTDMYFVQEI
+913 VKEKPTD
-926 ATSAAIDNYSVTTA
+926 
-940 YERNGGSIPV
+940 IPGYT
-950 LGDVDIDGTA
+950 L
-960 AVVTESGNT
+960 NT
-969 TVKVT
+969 TYKTDVATAEPTTEKATVTVTANTDATVTVT
-974 NTYEAQTAD
+974 NTYT
-983 LTIVK
+983 
-988 KLNTALPQNMTFT
+988 
-1001 FNVKEGTS
+1001 
-1009 ATTTAEITIKAGD
+1009 
-1022 LEGSTTVKDLKIGTR
+1022 
-1037 YTVQED
+1037 
-1043 TTSAQVIGYTLT
+1043 
-1055 APGAQEVTINATG
+1055 
-1068 AQVEFVNHYAKDT
+1068 KDT

-1103 TVQLMKNDVPVDGAL
+1103 TVQLMKNGVVDGDS
-1118 VVLDDN
+1118 VVLDAT
-1124 NQWSHTWT
+1124 NQWSYTWT
-1132 DLPMY
+1132 DLSMY
-1137 NDTGSKITYSVKE
+1137 TATGSKITYSVKE
-1150 VNVPAGYTVA
+1150 VNVPAGYTSKTLDVSTDNEPNNF
-1160 VNPVATAATPT
+1160 V
-1171 FTITNTANVVEAP
+1171 ITNTANVVEAP
-1184 EIVPASLTV
+1184 EIVRASLTV

-1214 GGKATD
+1214 GGKAPD

-1270 AAYKLVAG
+1270 AAYKLVNG

-1307 TGTLTISKM
+1307 TGTLTINKV
-1316 LKGDL
+1316 LKGL
-1321 VATDFDKPFTFTIWQ
+1321 NATDFEDGFAFDIKDAS
-1336 GAKAVKSVKVW
+1336 GKVVATVEKVF
-1347 PGNPVTLTLDP
+1347 PGMPQPATVTLAP
-1358 GKYTIVEDKADVKD
+1358 GKYTIVEKSADVKD

>member
-36 SLTSIVK
+36 SLTSIVQ
-43 PDGQSYYTYEFYLS
+43 PDDQSYYTYEFYLS
-57 SDSSHPDSTQIVKE
+57 RDSREPYSTQIVKE
-71 GDELCQPATPSTE
+71 GDTLYQPATPTTE

-91 WYDETD
+91 WYDEAGNP
-97 KLFTG
+97 FTG
-102 FGKVGTIAESQ
+102 FGEIDEITESD
-113 TIKLYAGIEDGYYV
+113 TIKLTARIEDGYYV
-127 FFMNGDTVIATE
+127 FFKKTDGTVIDTK

-147 SLNSVSFPVN
+147 SLNSVSFPVE

-164 WYTDKELNTLASD
+164 WYKDESLTESASN
-177 PVTIETSN
+177 PVIIGTSN
-185 ISLYAKVEKGHWIT
+185 ISLYAKVETGHWIT

-209 PKFFATSVNT
+209 PKFFKTGANT
-219 EKPND
+219 EEPND
-224 PTKPGYTFA
+224 PAKPGYAFA
-233 GWYNDNDDTLYTFNS
+233 GWYNGDTEYTFGS
-248 PLAEN
+248 ALTES
-253 ITLKAKWTAQ
+253 ITLKAKWTAK
-263 DGVKYTVIHWQE
+263 DGVPYTVIHWQE
-275 NANDNGYSFAKS
+275 NANDDGYSFFES
-287 VQLAGTPG
+287 EQLTGTPG
-295 QFTEDAVDENFEGF
+295 QLTEDAVDKSYEGF
-309 TLREKPQQKTIAGD
+309 TLNQDKTDEQKTIAGN

-333 RNVYKVTFASNSD
+333 RNVYKVIFATNSD
-346 QGDDLLCGKEEHSH
+346 NGSDPLCGKEEHEH
-360 FYTDRTG
+360 TYTERKG
-367 SRWGGYKYKGGC
+367 NWWNGYKYNGGC
-379 YPANSYSRSP
+379 YPQDTFSNSR
-389 ICGQDEHT
+389 ICGKDEHT
-397 HTHGNWFQSS
+397 HTHGGLFQDS

-420 KYGAYIGNKWP
+420 KYGASIGNKWP
-431 TKDGSNT
+431 TKNGSST
-438 WALKRNGDTY
+438 WAVERNGNTY
-448 QVNIDT
+448 QANIDT

-466 TGWDSETAYYYV
+466 AGKNSETAYYYV

-492 EYKEHHRDTSPG
+492 EYKQHHIDTTPG
-504 TGYTVTQ
+504 RNLEVTKEDRYDITGFKL
-511 NDKYKIKGFT
+511 NDSLSTSIGAKY
-521 YKSGTDNGRPYN
+521 NG
-533 NAEFYYTRNSYKIVF
+533 AKFYYTRNSYKIVF
-548 MNNGQEKTVSK
+548 MNNGQEKTVSR
-559 KYEESIANDSYTPT
+559 KYEQSIANDSYTPT

-617 PVHTVTV
+617 PVHTVTL
-624 YDSNRTTVLATLKK
+624 YKTDKTTVYYKFENVS
-638 AHKSTIDMNKEMP
+638 HNNTIDVTKIP
-651 KYTAPEGYEFL
+651 TYDVPDGYKFL
-662 GWVLLEDGTED
+662 GWVKEDGS
-673 GTPFN
+673 PFN
-678 FNTEI
+678 FSTQI
-683 TRDYELYAKI
+683 TRNYNLYAKI
-693 GSMATYTV
+693 GSTATYTV
-701 TYDANDGSGT
+701 TYNANGGDGA
-711 MADNTKYAEGAIASV
+711 MADNTVYAEGATASV
-726 MANGFTPPN
+726 MANGFTAPEG
-735 DDKVFLGWST
+735 KVFLGWST
-745 TASGSV
+745 TASGPV
-751 AYYANSQLKIE
+751 KYYANSQLKITGPMT
-762 KQNVILYAI
+762 LYAI
-771 WGDKDST
+771 WGDQDST
-778 VTLTYNA
+778 VTLTYKA
-785 NYGEKPATNTIY
+785 NYEGADPAM
-797 SIKNNAK
+797 SEVPSLKNNALVK
-804 VTLKQFTE
+804 LAAANLFTRPDYE
-812 LFPARDGYRFTGWN
+812 FTGWN

-842 RVDKLGENV
+842 CVDVDNDGDNV
-851 LYAQWERQTGSL
+851 LYAQWEQLTGSL
-863 TINKVVEGVTL
+863 TITKKVEGLTGTSAPTEFKFTVTGPNNYSK
-874 DANKTFQFQ
+874 D
-883 LYTINDTKLVPYG
+883 
-896 NPIAVTVEACE
+896 VTVSAN
-907 TSGSTT
+907 GSLPLTGLPVGEYT
-913 VSVPTDMYFVQEI
+913 VKEKPTD
-926 ATSAAIDNYSVTTA
+926 
-940 YERNGGSIPV
+940 IPGYT
-950 LGDVDIDGTA
+950 L
-960 AVVTESGNT
+960 NT
-969 TVKVT
+969 TYKTDAATAEPTTEKATVTVTANTDATVTVT
-974 NTYEAQTAD
+974 NTYT
-983 LTIVK
+983 
-988 KLNTALPQNMTFT
+988 
-1001 FNVKEGTS
+1001 
-1009 ATTTAEITIKAGD
+1009 
-1022 LEGSTTVKDLKIGTR
+1022 
-1037 YTVQED
+1037 
-1043 TTSAQVIGYTLT
+1043 
-1055 APGAQEVTINATG
+1055 
-1068 AQVEFVNHYAKDT
+1068 KDT

-1103 TVQLMKNDVPVDGAL
+1103 TVQLMKNGVPVDGAL

-1270 AAYKLVAG
+1270 AAYKLVNG

-1358 GKYTIVEDKADVKD
+1358 GKYTIVEKSADVKD

-1416 IQKNIELKRSSSR
+1416 IQKNIELKRSSSSR

-1473 TEDDLSVTGHGTVYV
+1473 TDNDLSVTGHGTVYV

>member
-1 MKKRVVSLLLC
+1 M
-12 LIMALSLIP
+12 
-21 TTAFAVGTSSQDDGI
+21 
-36 SLTSIVK
+36 
-43 PDGQSYYTYEFYLS
+43 Y
-57 SDSSHPDSTQIVKE
+57 
-71 GDELCQPATPSTE
+71 
-84 EGKVFTG
+84 KV
-91 WYDETD
+91 
-97 KLFTG
+97 
-102 FGKVGTIAESQ
+102 I
-113 TIKLYAGIEDGYYV
+113 
-127 FFMNGDTVIATE
+127 
-139 TGTTGTEI
+139 
-147 SLNSVSFPVN
+147 
-157 ADQAITG
+157 
-164 WYTDKELNTLASD
+164 
-177 PVTIETSN
+177 
-185 ISLYAKVEKGHWIT
+185 
-199 FDSDGGSYVE
+199 
-209 PKFFATSVNT
+209 FAT
-219 EKPND
+219 
-224 PTKPGYTFA
+224 
-233 GWYNDNDDTLYTFNS
+233 NS
-248 PLAEN
+248 
-253 ITLKAKWTAQ
+253 
-263 DGVKYTVIHWQE
+263 
-275 NANDNGYSFAKS
+275 DNG
-287 VQLAGTPG
+287 P
-295 QFTEDAVDENFEGF
+295 D
-309 TLREKPQQKTIAGD
+309 P
-323 GSTIVNVYYK
+323 
-333 RNVYKVTFASNSD
+333 
-346 QGDDLLCGKEEHSH
+346 LCGKEEHEH
-360 FYTDRTG
+360 TYTERKG
-367 SRWGGYKYKGGC
+367 NWWNGYKYKGGC
-379 YPANSYSRSP
+379 YPQDTFSNSR
-389 ICGQDEHT
+389 ICGKDEHT
-397 HTHGNWFQSS
+397 HTHGGLFQDS

-420 KYGAYIGNKWP
+420 KYGASIGNKWP
-431 TKDGSNT
+431 TKNGSST
-438 WALKRNGDTY
+438 WAVERNGNTY
-448 QVNIDT
+448 QANIDT

-466 TGWDSETAYYYV
+466 AGKNSETAYYYV

-492 EYKEHHRDTSPG
+492 EYKQHHIDTTPG
-504 TGYTVTQ
+504 RNLEVTKEDRYDITGFKL
-511 NDKYKIKGFT
+511 NDSLSTSIGAKY
-521 YKSGTDNGRPYN
+521 NG
-533 NAEFYYTRNSYKIVF
+533 AKFYYTRNSYKIVF
-548 MNNGQEKTVSK
+548 MNNGQEKTVSR
-559 KYEESIANDSYTPT
+559 KYEQSIANDSYTPT

-605 AQNITLYAKWVA
+605 AQNITLYAKWEE

-624 YDSNRTTVLATLKK
+624 YDIDRTKVLKTFENVS
-638 AHKSTIDMNKEMP
+638 HGSTIDVKKMP
-651 KYTAPEGYEFL
+651 ANYTLPDGYEFL
-662 GWVLLEDGTED
+662 GWVLLEDGT
-673 GTPFN
+673 PFN
-678 FNTEI
+678 FNTQI
-683 TRDYELYAKI
+683 TRDYKLYAKI
-693 GSMATYTV
+693 GSTATYTV
-701 TYDANDGSGT
+701 TYDENGGSGT
-711 MADNTKYAEGAIASV
+711 MADTAKYAEGATASV
-726 MANGFTPPN
+726 MANGFTAPSG
-735 DDKVFLGWST
+735 KVFLGWST
-745 TASGSV
+745 NKDGPV

-771 WGDKDST
+771 WGYKDST

-785 NYGEKPATNTIY
+785 NYEGANPATNTTNSI
-797 SIKNNAK
+797 IKNNEN
-804 VTLKQFTE
+804 VTLAQFTA
-812 LFPARDGYRFTGWN
+812 LFPTRVGYQFTGWN
-826 TKADGSGT
+826 TQANGKGVAFKAGDK
-834 SFAAGSNA
+834 A
-842 RVDKLGENV
+842 RVDKNGDNV
-851 LYAQWERQTGSL
+851 LYAQWEQLTGSL
-863 TINKVVEGVTL
+863 TITKKVEGLTGTSAPTEFKFTVTGPNNYSK
-874 DANKTFQFQ
+874 D
-883 LYTINDTKLVPYG
+883 
-896 NPIAVTVEACE
+896 VTVSAN
-907 TSGSTT
+907 GSLPLTGLPVGEYT
-913 VSVPTDMYFVQEI
+913 VKEKPTD
-926 ATSAAIDNYSVTTA
+926 
-940 YERNGGSIPV
+940 IPGYT
-950 LGDVDIDGTA
+950 L
-960 AVVTESGNT
+960 NT
-969 TVKVT
+969 TYKTDAATAEPTTEKATVTVTANTDATVTVT
-974 NTYEAQTAD
+974 NTYT
-983 LTIVK
+983 
-988 KLNTALPQNMTFT
+988 
-1001 FNVKEGTS
+1001 
-1009 ATTTAEITIKAGD
+1009 
-1022 LEGSTTVKDLKIGTR
+1022 
-1037 YTVQED
+1037 
-1043 TTSAQVIGYTLT
+1043 
-1055 APGAQEVTINATG
+1055 
-1068 AQVEFVNHYAKDT
+1068 KDT

-1103 TVQLMKNDVPVDGAL
+1103 TVQLMKNGVPVDGAL

-1270 AAYKLVAG
+1270 AAYKLVNG

-1321 VATDFDKPFTFTIWQ
+1321 VATDFGKPFTFTIWQ
-1336 GAKAVKSVKVW
+1336 GAKAVKSVEVW

-1358 GKYTIVEDKADVKD
+1358 GKYTIVEKNADVKD

-1473 TEDDLSVTGHGTVYV
+1473 TDNDLSVTGHGTVYV

-1507 GVELLDGKLNIISVD
+1507 GVELTTDGKLNIISVD

>member
-21 TTAFAVGTSSQDDGI
+21 TVAFATEASSQDDGI
-36 SLTSIVK
+36 SLTSIR
-43 PDGQSYYTYEFYLS
+43 PDDQRYYTYEFYNGS
-57 SDSSHPDSTQIVKE
+57 SSTPISTQIVKE
-71 GDELCQPATPSTE
+71 GDTLYQPATPTTE
-84 EGKVFTG
+84 EGKVFIG
-91 WYDETD
+91 WYDENGTP
-97 KLFTG
+97 FTG
-102 FGKVGTIAESQ
+102 FGKVGTIAENK
-113 TIKLYAGIEDGYYV
+113 TIKLTAKIEDGYYV
-127 FFMNGDTVIATE
+127 FFMNNDTVIDTKTGE
-139 TGTTGTEI
+139 TGTVI
-147 SLNSVSFPVN
+147 KFDDVSFPVG
-157 ADQAITG
+157 AGQAITG
-164 WYTDKELNTLASD
+164 WYTDKGCTASAGTS
-177 PVTIETSN
+177 VTIGAKN
-185 ISLYAKVEKGHWIT
+185 IYLYAKVENGHWIT

-209 PKFFATSVNT
+209 PKFFATSADT
-219 EKPND
+219 EAPAA
-224 PTKPGYTFA
+224 PTKPGYDFA
-233 GWYNDNDDTLYTFNS
+233 DWYNGKTQYTFGS
-248 PLAEN
+248 PLTES
-253 ITLKAKWTAQ
+253 ITLKAKWTAK
-263 DGVKYTVIHWQE
+263 DGVPYTVIHWQE
-275 NANDNGYSFAKS
+275 NANDNGYSFAES
-287 VQLAGTPG
+287 ERLIGVPG
-295 QFTEDAVDENFEGF
+295 ELTEDAVDKSYEGF
-309 TLREKPQQKTIAGD
+309 TLNQDKTDAQKTIAGD

-333 RNVYKVTFASNSD
+333 RNVYKIIFASNSQNGPD
-346 QGDDLLCGKEEHSH
+346 RLCGKEEHRH
-360 FYTDRTG
+360 TYED
-367 SRWGGYKYKGGC
+367 SRWSLFGGTKYKGGC
-379 YPANSYSRSP
+379 YPANSYSRYP
-389 ICGQDEHT
+389 ICGKEAHR
-397 HTHGNWFQSS
+397 HNNG
-407 CYGTIYKELTIEA
+407 CYGKIYEDLTITA

-431 TKDGSNT
+431 TYNGSNT
-438 WALKRNGDTY
+438 WAVERNGDTY
-448 QVNIDT
+448 QANINT
-454 MPLGGATFYGPK
+454 MPLGGATFYGPE
-466 TGWDSETAYYYV
+466 TGKNTETAYYYV
-478 EVLPGETGTVGPNK
+478 EVLPGESGTLDQGK
-492 EYKEHHRDTSPG
+492 YYKQHHSDTSVG
-504 TGYTVTQ
+504 KGFLVTDE
-511 NDKYKIKGFT
+511 DKYPITGFT
-521 YKSGTDNGRPYN
+521 YDHGTKNQSSYN
-533 NAEFYYTRNSYKIVF
+533 NAKFYYTRNSYKIVF
-548 MNNGQEKTVSK
+548 MNNGQEKTVSR
-559 KYEESIANDSYTPT
+559 KYEQSIANDSYTPT

-812 LFPARDGYRFTGWN
+812 LFPARDGYRFTEWN
-826 TKADGSGT
+826 TQANGSGT
-834 SFAAGSNA
+834 SFAAGREA
-842 RVDKLGENV
+842 RVDKVKPNV
-851 LYAQWERQTGSL
+851 LYAQWEQLTGSL
-863 TINKVVEGVTL
+863 TITKKVEGLTGTSAPTEFKFTVTGPNNYSK
-874 DANKTFQFQ
+874 D
-883 LYTINDTKLVPYG
+883 
-896 NPIAVTVEACE
+896 VTVSAN
-907 TSGSTT
+907 GSLPLTGLPVGEYT
-913 VSVPTDMYFVQEI
+913 VKEKPTD
-926 ATSAAIDNYSVTTA
+926 
-940 YERNGGSIPV
+940 IPGYT
-950 LGDVDIDGTA
+950 L
-960 AVVTESGNT
+960 NT
-969 TVKVT
+969 TYKTDAATAEPTTEKATVTVTANTDATVTVT
-974 NTYEAQTAD
+974 NTYT
-983 LTIVK
+983 
-988 KLNTALPQNMTFT
+988 
-1001 FNVKEGTS
+1001 
-1009 ATTTAEITIKAGD
+1009 
-1022 LEGSTTVKDLKIGTR
+1022 
-1037 YTVQED
+1037 
-1043 TTSAQVIGYTLT
+1043 
-1055 APGAQEVTINATG
+1055 
-1068 AQVEFVNHYAKDT
+1068 KDT

-1103 TVQLMKNDVPVDGAL
+1103 TVQLMKNGVPVDGAL

-1270 AAYKLVAG
+1270 AAYKLVNG

-1307 TGTLTISKM
+1307 TGTLTINKV
-1316 LKGDL
+1316 LKGL
-1321 VATDFDKPFTFTIWQ
+1321 NATDFEDGFAFDIKDAS
-1336 GAKAVKSVKVW
+1336 GKVVATVEKVF
-1347 PGNPVTLTLDP
+1347 PGMPQPATVTLAP
-1358 GKYTIVEDKADVKD
+1358 GKYTIVEKSADVKD

>member
-21 TTAFAVGTSSQDDGI
+21 TAAFAAEASSQDDGI
-36 SLTSIVK
+36 SLTSIVQ
-43 PDGQSYYTYEFYLS
+43 PDDQSYYTYEFYLS
-57 SDSSHPDSTQIVKE
+57 RDSIEPYSTQIVKQGE
-71 GDELCQPATPSTE
+71 KLYQPETPQTE

-91 WYDETD
+91 WYD
-97 KLFTG
+97 KKGNLFTG
-102 FGKVGTIAESQ
+102 FGKVDEITKSD
-113 TIKLYAGIEDGYYV
+113 TIKLTARIEDGYYV
-127 FFMNGDTVIATE
+127 FFKKTDGTVIDTI
-139 TGTTGTEI
+139 TGKTNDKVTFD
-147 SLNSVSFPVN
+147 SVSFPVN
-157 ADQAITG
+157 ANQAITG
-164 WYTDKELNTLASD
+164 WYTDKDCTSGKQVES
-177 PVTIETSN
+177 VTIKDSN
-185 ISLYAKVEKGHWIT
+185 ITLYAKVEEGHWIT

-209 PKFFATSVNT
+209 PKFFATSKNT
-219 EKPND
+219 LKPND
-224 PTKPGYTFA
+224 PAKPGYAFV
-233 GWYNDNDDTLYTFNS
+233 GWNTEDGTAYTFGNL
-248 PLAEN
+248 LAAN

-263 DGVKYTVIHWQE
+263 NGVKYTVIHWQE
-275 NANDNGYSFAKS
+275 NANDDEYSFAES
-287 VQLAGTPG
+287 EQLTGTPG
-295 QFTEDAVDENFEGF
+295 QLTEDAVDKSYEGF
-309 TLREKPQQKTIAGD
+309 TLNKDKTDAQKTIAGD

-360 FYTDRTG
+360 SYTDRRWKRG
-367 SRWGGYKYKGGC
+367 SYKYTGGC
-379 YPANSYSRSP
+379 YPANSYSRYP
-389 ICGQDEHT
+389 ICGKDEHA
-397 HTHGNWFQSS
+397 HTHGNLFQSS

-420 KYGAYIGNKWP
+420 KYGAYIGDKWP
-431 TKDGSNT
+431 TYPSLNGSST
-438 WALKRNGDTY
+438 WAVERNGKTY
-448 QVNIDT
+448 QVNINT

-466 TGWDSETAYYYV
+466 TGHGSETAYYYV
-478 EVLPGETGTVGPNK
+478 EVLPGETGTPFHGVT
-492 EYKEHHRDTSPG
+492 YKEHHRDTSPG
-504 TGYTVTQ
+504 TGYTVS
-511 NDKYKIKGFT
+511 NEDKYSITGFT
-521 YKSGTDNGRPYN
+521 YKEGTGNGDRYDN
-533 NAEFYYTRNSYKIVF
+533 AKFYYTRNIYNIVF
-548 MNNGQEKTVSK
+548 ISGGQKVNTLSK
-559 KYEESIANDSYTPT
+559 KFEQSITDVNYTPT
-573 APEGKEGYKFAGWYD
+573 APEGKEGYQFAGWYD
-588 NELCEGKEYTFT
+588 NELGEGKAYDFN

-605 AQNITLYAKWVA
+605 ANNITLYAKWVA
-617 PVHTVTV
+617 PTYTVTV
-624 YDSNRTTVLATLKK
+624 YNQNDKYLGEIHVSKGDTVTNELSKLEAQLTLAPGDS
-638 AHKSTIDMNKEMP
+638 
-651 KYTAPEGYEFL
+651 FL
-662 GWVLLEDGTED
+662 GWTINRNRSL
-673 GTPFN
+673 PFN
-678 FNTEI
+678 PGTKI
-683 TRDYELYAKI
+683 TTNYDLYAKV
-693 GSMATYTV
+693 GNNATYTV
-701 TYDANDGSGT
+701 TYKANNGSDDT
-711 MADNTKYAEGAIASV
+711 VVDPLKYAMGAYASV
-726 MANGFTPPN
+726 KANSFNAPSGQ
-735 DDKVFLGWST
+735 VFLGWST

-751 AYYANSQLKIE
+751 AYYANSKLEITGNME
-762 KQNVILYAI
+762 LYAI

-785 NYGEKPATNTIY
+785 NYEGANPATNTIS

-804 VTLKQFTE
+804 VTLKQFTD
-812 LFPARDGYRFTGWN
+812 LFPARDGYQFTGWN
-826 TKADGSGT
+826 TQADGSGT
-834 SFAAGSNA
+834 PFIAGSDA
-842 RVDKLGENV
+842 RVNNDDGDNV
-851 LYAQWERQTGSL
+851 LYAQWVRQTGTL
-863 TINKVVEGVTL
+863 TITKKVEGLTGTSAPTEFNFTVTGPNNYSK
-874 DANKTFQFQ
+874 D
-883 LYTINDTKLVPYG
+883 
-896 NPIAVTVEACE
+896 VTVSAN
-907 TSGSTT
+907 GSLPLTGLPVGEYT
-913 VSVPTDMYFVQEI
+913 VKEKPTD
-926 ATSAAIDNYSVTTA
+926 
-940 YERNGGSIPV
+940 IPGYT
-950 LGDVDIDGTA
+950 L
-960 AVVTESGNT
+960 NT
-969 TVKVT
+969 TYKTDAATAEPTTEKATVTVTANTDATVTVT
-974 NTYEAQTAD
+974 NT
-983 LTIVK
+983 
-988 KLNTALPQNMTFT
+988 
-1001 FNVKEGTS
+1001 
-1009 ATTTAEITIKAGD
+1009 
-1022 LEGSTTVKDLKIGTR
+1022 
-1037 YTVQED
+1037 
-1043 TTSAQVIGYTLT
+1043 
-1055 APGAQEVTINATG
+1055 
-1068 AQVEFVNHYAKDT
+1068 YAKDT

-1263 VSDDAKT
+1263 VSDDAQT
-1270 AAYKLVAG
+1270 AGYVLKDG
-1278 KFVKTI
+1278 KFVKTV
-1284 TCKVDDVENVV
+1284 TCKVDDVNDVV
-1295 SNGTITITNAKN
+1295 ANGSITITNVKA
-1307 TGTLTISKM
+1307 TGTVTINKV
-1316 LKGDL
+1316 LKGL
-1321 VATDFDKPFTFTIWQ
+1321 NATDFDKPFTFTIWQ

-1358 GKYTIVEDKADVKD
+1358 GKYTIVEKSADKDG

-1507 GVELLDGKLNIISVD
+1507 GVELTTDGKLNIISVD

>member
-21 TTAFAVGTSSQDDGI
+21 TAAFAVGTSSQDDGI
-36 SLTSIVK
+36 SLTSIR
-43 PDGQSYYTYEFYLS
+43 PDDQSYYTYEFYLS
-57 SDSSHPDSTQIVKE
+57 RDSREPYSTQIVKE
-71 GDELCQPATPSTE
+71 GEKLYQPETPTTP

-91 WYDETD
+91 WYDEAGNP
-97 KLFTG
+97 FTG
-102 FGKVGTIAESQ
+102 FGEIDEITKSD
-113 TIKLYAGIEDGYYV
+113 TIKLTARIEDGYYV
-127 FFMNGDTVIATE
+127 FFKKTDGTVIDTI
-139 TGTTGTEI
+139 TGKTNDKVTFD
-147 SLNSVSFPVN
+147 SVSFPVN
-157 ADQAITG
+157 ANQAITG
-164 WYTDKELNTLASD
+164 WYTDKDCTSGKQVES
-177 PVTIETSN
+177 VTIKDSN
-185 ISLYAKVEKGHWIT
+185 ITLYAKVEEGHWIT

-209 PKFFATSVNT
+209 PKFFATSADT
-219 EKPND
+219 EAPAA
-224 PTKPGYTFA
+224 PTKPGYAFA
-233 GWYNDNDDTLYTFNS
+233 GWYNGDTQYTFGNK
-248 PLAEN
+248 LNKN
-253 ITLKAKWTAQ
+253 IELKAHWTAQ
-263 DGVKYTVIHWQE
+263 DGVEYTVIHWQE
-275 NANDNGYSFAKS
+275 NANDDGYSLKDTETMTGKVDAQTNAAAKDTKR
-287 VQLAGTPG
+287 VK
-295 QFTEDAVDENFEGF
+295 DYNGF
-309 TLREKPQQKTIAGD
+309 TAQTIEQQTIAGD

-333 RNVYKVTFASNSD
+333 RNEYVINFYSSNNPSYSC
-346 QGDDLLCGKEEHSH
+346 GKKKHEHRWTCYNFLTGELECGKEEH
-360 FYTDRTG
+360 R
-367 SRWGGYKYKGGC
+367 
-379 YPANSYSRSP
+379 
-389 ICGQDEHT
+389 HT
-397 HTHGNWFQSS
+397 NDCLKPTHQI
-407 CYGTIYKELTIEA
+407 TA
-420 KYGAYIGNKWP
+420 KYGAYIRDQWP
-431 TKDGSNT
+431 GGGWYVSPNSSTAQTS
-438 WALKRNGDTY
+438 
-448 QVNIDT
+448 IDV
-454 MPLGGATFYGPK
+454 MPLGGTNFYGEQDGYY
-466 TGWDSETAYYYV
+466 TQTAKYYT
-478 EVLPGETGTVGPNK
+478 EVLPGNEASGIYNRNDGRYYKLKYTDTTKSNVRLTVTNEDRYPITGFTCN
-492 EYKEHHRDTSPG
+492 ERLS
-504 TGYTVTQ
+504 TQ
-511 NDKYKIKGFT
+511 NDQY
-521 YKSGTDNGRPYN
+521 YNG
-533 NAEFYYTRNSYKIVF
+533 AEFYYTRNSRDIVF
-548 MNNGQEKTVSK
+548 ISGGQTVKTVSM
-559 KYEESIANDSYTPT
+559 KYEQPINGADNFALNP
-573 APEGKEGYKFAGWYD
+573 PRGKEGYTLAGWYD
-588 NELCEGKEYTFT
+588 NELCEGEKYDFT

-605 AQNITLYAKWVA
+605 DQNITLYAKWVA
-617 PVHTVTV
+617 PVHIVTL
-624 YDSNRTTVLATLKK
+624 YKTDKTTEHYKFENVS
-638 AHKSTIDMNKEMP
+638 HNDTIDVTKIPTYEVS
-651 KYTAPEGYEFL
+651 EGYEFL
-662 GWVLLEDGTED
+662 GWVKED

-678 FNTEI
+678 FGTQI

-693 GSMATYTV
+693 GSTATYTV
-701 TYDANDGSGT
+701 TYNANGGTGT
-711 MADNTKYAEGAIASV
+711 MTDDTNYAEGATASV
-726 MANGFTPPN
+726 MANGFNAPSGQ
-735 DDKVFLGWST
+735 VFLGWST

-751 AYYANSQLKIE
+751 AYYANSQLKITGPMT
-762 KQNVILYAI
+762 LYAI
-771 WGDKDST
+771 WGDQDST
-778 VTLTYNA
+778 VTLTYKA
-785 NYGEKPATNTIY
+785 NYEGADPAM
-797 SIKNNAK
+797 SEVPSLKNNALVK
-804 VTLKQFTE
+804 LAAATLFT
-812 LFPARDGYRFTGWN
+812 RTGYEFTGWN

-851 LYAQWERQTGSL
+851 LYAQWVRQTGTL
-863 TINKVVEGVTL
+863 TITKKVEGLTGTSAPTEFKFTVTGPNNYSK
-874 DANKTFQFQ
+874 D
-883 LYTINDTKLVPYG
+883 
-896 NPIAVTVEACE
+896 VTVSAN
-907 TSGSTT
+907 GSLPLTGLPVGEYT
-913 VSVPTDMYFVQEI
+913 VKEKPTD
-926 ATSAAIDNYSVTTA
+926 
-940 YERNGGSIPV
+940 IPGYT
-950 LGDVDIDGTA
+950 L
-960 AVVTESGNT
+960 NT
-969 TVKVT
+969 TYKTDVATAEPTTEKATVTVTANTDATVTVT
-974 NTYEAQTAD
+974 NTYT
-983 LTIVK
+983 
-988 KLNTALPQNMTFT
+988 
-1001 FNVKEGTS
+1001 
-1009 ATTTAEITIKAGD
+1009 
-1022 LEGSTTVKDLKIGTR
+1022 
-1037 YTVQED
+1037 
-1043 TTSAQVIGYTLT
+1043 
-1055 APGAQEVTINATG
+1055 
-1068 AQVEFVNHYAKDT
+1068 KDT

-1103 TVQLMKNDVPVDGAL
+1103 TVQLMKNGVVDGDS
-1118 VVLDDN
+1118 VVLDAT
-1124 NQWSHTWT
+1124 NQWSYTWT
-1132 DLPMY
+1132 DLSMY
-1137 NDTGSKITYSVKE
+1137 TATGSKITYSVKE
-1150 VNVPAGYTVA
+1150 VNVPAGYTSKTLDVSTDNEPNNF
-1160 VNPVATAATPT
+1160 V
-1171 FTITNTANVVEAP
+1171 ITNTANVVEAP
-1184 EIVPASLTV
+1184 EIVRASLTV

-1214 GGKATD
+1214 GGKAPD

-1270 AAYKLVAG
+1270 AAYKLVNG

-1307 TGTLTISKM
+1307 TGTLTINKV
-1316 LKGDL
+1316 LKGL
-1321 VATDFDKPFTFTIWQ
+1321 NATDFEDGFAFDIKDAS
-1336 GAKAVKSVKVW
+1336 GKVVATVEKVF
-1347 PGNPVTLTLDP
+1347 PGMPQPATVTLAP
-1358 GKYTIVEDKADVKD
+1358 GKYTIVEKSADVKD

>member
-113 TIKLYAGIEDGYYV
+113 TIKLYARIEDGYYV
-127 FFMNGDTVIATE
+127 FFKDNTGRIIATE
-139 TGTTGTEI
+139 TGTTGQTIPFED
-147 SLNSVSFPVN
+147 VSFAVGT
-157 ADQAITG
+157 DEAITG
-164 WYTDKELNTLASD
+164 WYTDSTLTNKVTS
-177 PVTIETSN
+177 VTIENSN
-185 ISLYAKVEKGHWIT
+185 ITLYAKVEKGYWIT
-199 FDSDGGSYVE
+199 FESNGGSYVA
-209 PKFFATSVNT
+209 PAFYANGKTAAAPD
-219 EKPND
+219 K
-224 PTKPGYTFA
+224 PTKSGYTFDD
-233 GWYNDNDDTLYTFNS
+233 WYTDEGLTDVANFASITASTTLY
-248 PLAEN
+248 
-253 ITLKAKWTAQ
+253 AKWTAAN
-263 DGVKYTVIHWQE
+263 KTNYTVIHWQE
-275 NANDNGYSFAKS
+275 NVDDDKFSFMESETKTGITGELTKATAKKS
-287 VQLAGTPG
+287 Y
-295 QFTEDAVDENFEGF
+295 DGF
-309 TLREKPQQKTIAGD
+309 NVRGIEQKTIAGD
-323 GSTIVNVYYK
+323 GSTIVNVYYE
-333 RNVYKVTFASNSD
+333 RNVYTINFWPTNGSTTLICVKKEHTHSWWN
-346 QGDDLLCGKEEHSH
+346 GCYNWRGNLTCTKEEH
-360 FYTDRTG
+360 
-367 SRWGGYKYKGGC
+367 
-379 YPANSYSRSP
+379 
-389 ICGQDEHT
+389 T
-397 HTHGNWFQSS
+397 HDSS
-407 CYGTIYKELTIEA
+407 CYETRALYTITA
-420 KYGAYIGNKWP
+420 KYGAYIGDQWP
-431 TKDGSNT
+431 THNGSST
-438 WALKRNGDTY
+438 WATKKNGNTY
-448 QVNIDT
+448 QCNIDT
-454 MPLGGATFYGPK
+454 MPLGGASFYGPK
-466 TGWDSETAYYYV
+466 SDWGSETAYYYV
-478 EVLPGETGTVGPNK
+478 EVLPGESGTYLNGVT
-492 EYKEHHRDTSPG
+492 YKLHHKDTSPG
-504 TGYTVTQ
+504 TGYYVSKE
-511 NDKYKIKGFT
+511 DKYPITGFT
-521 YKSGTDNGRPYN
+521 YSDGTQNGGNYDN
-533 NAEFYYTRNSYKIVF
+533 AKFYYTRNSYDIVF
-548 MNNGQEKTVSK
+548 LNNGTTEKTVSRK
-559 KYEESIANDSYTPT
+559 FEQSIADAGYTPT
-573 APEGKEGYKFAGWYD
+573 APTSKEGYQFDGWYD
-588 NELCEGKEYTFT
+588 NELCEGNAYDFT

-617 PVHTVTV
+617 PTYTVTV
-624 YDSNRTTVLATLKK
+624 YDQDDNKLGEIIVSKGDTVTDKLSMLEANL
-638 AHKSTIDMNKEMP
+638 KSTLETGDS
-651 KYTAPEGYEFL
+651 FL
-662 GWVLLEDGTED
+662 GWTINRGL
-673 GTPFN
+673 PFN
-678 FNTEI
+678 PGTKI
-683 TRDYELYAKI
+683 TTNYELYAKVGNSTGYSVTYNANGGT
-693 GSMATYTV
+693 GSMT
-701 TYDANDGSGT
+701 
-711 MADNTKYAEGAIASV
+711 DNEKYAKGAKATVKSNSFR
-726 MANGFTPPN
+726 NG
-735 DDKVFLGWST
+735 DMVFLGWNTKADGTGTTYYPNST
-745 TASGSV
+745 VEITD
-751 AYYANSQLKIE
+751 
-762 KQNVILYAI
+762 NVTLYAR
-771 WGDKDST
+771 WGGKDST

-785 NYGEKPATNTIY
+785 NYGTSPA
-797 SIKNNAK
+797 IKVKTYANNELVQLEAAN
-804 VTLKQFTE
+804 LFTRPDYE
-812 LFPARDGYRFTGWN
+812 FTGWN

-842 RVDKLGENV
+842 RVGVDNDGDNV
-851 LYAQWERQTGSL
+851 LYAQWEQLTGSL
-863 TINKVVEGVTL
+863 TITKKVEGLTGTSAPTEFKFTVTGPNNYSK
-874 DANKTFQFQ
+874 D
-883 LYTINDTKLVPYG
+883 
-896 NPIAVTVEACE
+896 VTVSAN
-907 TSGSTT
+907 GSLPLTGLPVGEYT
-913 VSVPTDMYFVQEI
+913 VKEKPTD
-926 ATSAAIDNYSVTTA
+926 
-940 YERNGGSIPV
+940 IPGYT
-950 LGDVDIDGTA
+950 L
-960 AVVTESGNT
+960 NT
-969 TVKVT
+969 TYKTDAATAEPTTEKATVTVTANTDATVTVT
-974 NTYEAQTAD
+974 NTYT
-983 LTIVK
+983 
-988 KLNTALPQNMTFT
+988 
-1001 FNVKEGTS
+1001 
-1009 ATTTAEITIKAGD
+1009 
-1022 LEGSTTVKDLKIGTR
+1022 
-1037 YTVQED
+1037 
-1043 TTSAQVIGYTLT
+1043 
-1055 APGAQEVTINATG
+1055 
-1068 AQVEFVNHYAKDT
+1068 KDT

-1103 TVQLMKNDVPVDGAL
+1103 TVQLMKNGVPVDGAL

-1270 AAYKLVAG
+1270 AAYKLVNG

-1358 GKYTIVEDKADVKD
+1358 GKYTIVEKSADVKD

-1473 TEDDLSVTGHGTVYV
+1473 TDNDLSVTGHGTVYV

>member
-21 TTAFAVGTSSQDDGI
+21 TVAFATEASSQDDGI
-36 SLTSIVK
+36 SLTSIR
-43 PDGQSYYTYEFYLS
+43 PDDQRYYTYEFYLS
-57 SDSSHPDSTQIVKE
+57 RDSREPYSTQIVKE
-71 GDELCQPATPSTE
+71 GEKLYQPETPTTP

-91 WYDETD
+91 WYDEAGNP
-97 KLFTG
+97 FTG
-102 FGKVGTIAESQ
+102 FGEIDEIKSNEI
-113 TIKLYAGIEDGYYV
+113 IKLYARIEDGYYV

-139 TGTTGTEI
+139 TGQTGAEI
-147 SLNSVSFPVN
+147 SLNSVSFPVE

-164 WYTDKELNTLASD
+164 WYKDGSLTESASN
-177 PVTIETSN
+177 PVIIGTSN
-185 ISLYAKVEKGHWIT
+185 ISLYAKVETGHWIT

-209 PKFFATSVNT
+209 PKFFATSKNT

-224 PTKPGYTFA
+224 PAKPGYAFA
-233 GWYNDNDDTLYTFNS
+233 GWYNGDTQYTFGNK
-248 PLAEN
+248 LNKN
-253 ITLKAKWTAQ
+253 IELKAHWTAQ
-263 DGVKYTVIHWQE
+263 DGVEYTVIHWQE
-275 NANDNGYSFAKS
+275 NANDDGYSLKDTETMTGKVDAQTNAAAKDTKR
-287 VQLAGTPG
+287 VK
-295 QFTEDAVDENFEGF
+295 DYNGF
-309 TLREKPQQKTIAGD
+309 TAQTIEQQTIAGD

-333 RNVYKVTFASNSD
+333 RNVYVINFYDSNNPSYSCKKTEHEHWFWCYD
-346 QGDDLLCGKEEHSH
+346 LRGDLVCGKEEH
-360 FYTDRTG
+360 R
-367 SRWGGYKYKGGC
+367 
-379 YPANSYSRSP
+379 
-389 ICGQDEHT
+389 HT
-397 HTHGNWFQSS
+397 NACLKPTHQI
-407 CYGTIYKELTIEA
+407 TA
-420 KYGAYIGNKWP
+420 KYDAYIRDQWP
-431 TKDGSNT
+431 GGGWYVRPNSSTAQTS
-438 WALKRNGDTY
+438 
-448 QVNIDT
+448 IDV
-454 MPLGGATFYGPK
+454 MPLGGTNFYGK
-466 TGWDSETAYYYV
+466 QNGYYTQAAEYYT
-478 EVLPGETGTVGPNK
+478 EVLPGDKASGTRMSDGRY
-492 EYKEHHRDTSPG
+492 YKLKYTDT
-504 TGYTVTQ
+504 TKHNNWLTVT
-511 NDKYKIKGFT
+511 DEDRYPITGFT
-521 YKSGTDNGRPYN
+521 CNISLSTRNGQSYN
-533 NAEFYYTRNSYKIVF
+533 GAKFYYTRNIYNIVF
-548 MNNGQEKTVSK
+548 ISGGQKVNTLSK
-559 KYEESIANDSYTPT
+559 KFEQSITDVNYTPT
-573 APEGKEGYKFAGWYD
+573 APEGKEGYQFVNWYD
-588 NELCEGKEYTFT
+588 NELCEGNAYDFT

-624 YDSNRTTVLATLKK
+624 YKPDRETVLKTFEDVL
-638 AHKSTIDMNKEMP
+638 HKSTINVKEMP
-651 KYTAPEGYEFL
+651 EYTAPEGYEFL

-701 TYDANDGSGT
+701 TYKANNGSDDT
-711 MADNTKYAEGAIASV
+711 VVDPLKYAMGAYASV
-726 MANGFTPPN
+726 KANSFNAPSGQ
-735 DDKVFLGWST
+735 VFLGWST

-751 AYYANSQLKIE
+751 AYYANSKLEITGNME
-762 KQNVILYAI
+762 LYAI

-785 NYGEKPATNTIY
+785 NYEGANPAM
-797 SIKNNAK
+797 SEVPSLKNNAL
-804 VTLKQFTE
+804 VELAAATLFT
-812 LFPARDGYRFTGWN
+812 RTGYEFTGWN

-842 RVDKLGENV
+842 RVDKVKPNV
-851 LYAQWERQTGSL
+851 LYAQWEQLTGSL
-863 TINKVVEGVTL
+863 TIKKVVEGVTL

-883 LYTINDTKLVPYG
+883 LYTINDTKLVTYDTVE
-896 NPIAVTVEACE
+896 VTVEAGE

-926 ATSAAIDNYSVTTA
+926 ADSAAIENYSVTTA
-940 YERNGGSIPV
+940 YERVDGPIPV

-974 NTYEAQTAD
+974 NRYNQITGTLTISKELVGLNATDFDKPFSFTVWKGTTEIETFDLWTGHSHSLQLAPGKYTIVENNANVDGYKLTTSFAPDYNVEVKAGANTAVVATNTYE
-983 LTIVK
+983 
-988 KLNTALPQNMTFT
+988 
-1001 FNVKEGTS
+1001 
-1009 ATTTAEITIKAGD
+1009 
-1022 LEGSTTVKDLKIGTR
+1022 KI
-1037 YTVQED
+1037 
-1043 TTSAQVIGYTLT
+1043 
-1055 APGAQEVTINATG
+1055 
-1068 AQVEFVNHYAKDT
+1068 
-1081 TSVTVTKEWNDN
+1081 
-1093 LVKALRPESV
+1093 
-1103 TVQLMKNDVPVDGAL
+1103 
-1118 VVLDDN
+1118 
-1124 NQWSHTWT
+1124 
-1132 DLPMY
+1132 
-1137 NDTGSKITYSVKE
+1137 
-1150 VNVPAGYTVA
+1150 
-1160 VNPVATAATPT
+1160 
-1171 FTITNTANVVEAP
+1171 
-1184 EIVPASLTV
+1184 
-1193 IKKDA
+1193 
-1198 DNGALL
+1198 
-1204 KGAKFTLIPE
+1204 
-1214 GGKATD
+1214 
-1220 AAFAETDEN
+1220 
-1229 GKAVFTDLA
+1229 
-1238 KGTYTLKEITAP
+1238 
-1250 AGYQATDKTWTIT
+1250 
-1263 VSDDAKT
+1263 
-1270 AAYKLVAG
+1270 
-1278 KFVKTI
+1278 
-1284 TCKVDDVENVV
+1284 
-1295 SNGTITITNAKN
+1295 

-1358 GKYTIVEDKADVKD
+1358 GKYTIVEKSADVKD

-1473 TEDDLSVTGHGTVYV
+1473 TDNDLSVTGHGTVYV

-1507 GVELLDGKLNIISVD
+1507 GVELTTDGKLNIISVD